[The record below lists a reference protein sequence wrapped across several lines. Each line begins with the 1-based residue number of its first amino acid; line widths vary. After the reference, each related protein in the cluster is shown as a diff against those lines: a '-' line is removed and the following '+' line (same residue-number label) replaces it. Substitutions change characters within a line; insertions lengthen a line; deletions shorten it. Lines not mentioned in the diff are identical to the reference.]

1 MALQGNSL
9 WMTALGLAAPDQVEE
24 GVHLRWSVSASVGF
38 PPFGFDIY
46 RRRHVPS
53 PVFCMSM
60 GDTIEDTTHFSSGD
74 LAVDSDLPL
83 NWRPN
88 WGPSAQ
94 PAVVADGA
102 AQLRITCQQPMREF
116 RLTTAQS
123 LGSVQ
128 ATAMDGS
135 TPVAMAII
143 PPPGGTRTLRAD
155 RFTHVDVTTEDE
167 TGFQGLC
174 RIAVAEGTDDGWG
187 EPLASLALPAS
198 WPDAAARLPRS
209 QWPAYQPSFP
219 QVLAAIQLGN
229 GPVAIAAAGGG
240 DPVPPRFL
248 VDPTRLLLAAALD
261 PGLARIL
268 GLYLLDRTAVTGL
281 SYDYRVVGVW
291 AAALSHEWICFGVS
305 RGTPPPVPAPGDL
318 RATAQPADG
327 TLLGAS
333 AAEPALVALTWS
345 PPAVPA
351 AAAQAAPVRYQ
362 VSRQQP
368 RGHGWTDPE
377 LLTTAGPV
385 PPSSDPALPSYL
397 DGPLPPGGYQYLV
410 AGVDLFGRE
419 GSPSA
424 PAGVTLRDEIAP
436 PPPTG
441 VTARIDRANGATEAT
456 VTWAWPADLSAQA
469 GDAATFQVYVQTGEL
484 RTLSGAVTAVR
495 AAGPGLADADTDLP
509 PGPDYTRYIGGRL
522 VSRGH
527 SFPVTSVTSA
537 ITAHGRITV
546 RVAALIAADG
556 SEIRP
561 SAATTARRTG
571 LVFSS
576 PGAAAGHFTLQADQ
590 PDPAHWPPAGPP
602 VPVTGAETYQ
612 LTLPGLGLT
621 TGPLTPVARAWFGVA
636 TTDQAGVQGP
646 MSVAVPAAI
655 AHTDPPPAPPAP
667 DGPAF
672 ASRADYHGR
681 SRCPLTIGSTEPGL
695 RYDVLRA
702 LDATI
707 MALAGA
713 DSADDAALLALAG
726 QHDDAFTRLDCRD
739 AGGQPLTGTGGALT
753 YTDTLPGT
761 GRNRFVYKVQATD
774 LAGNRSALSGGLVVH
789 LIDVVPPRPPV
800 LTGVYGGDRQITL
813 QWAANREPD
822 LALYR
827 LYRTGDPAAAADVR
841 AMPLVAAFLL
851 DSATDPATG
860 TGAATDADRAADA
873 TARLSA
879 GDGGLSYSD
888 TGLPGGSDQYYR
900 LVAVDTAGNASPASP
915 ALRGRPFDASRPAAP
930 SWSAPADGPDGLALA
945 WAAADPD
952 LTCLV
957 QRRDSEAAPW
967 ARLAGWLPRGQ
978 YACTDSGR
986 EPDRSYQ
993 YRLLALDARGR
1004 ASPGSD
1010 VLTH

>member
-38 PPFGFDIY
+38 PPFGFDLY

-53 PVFCMSM
+53 PVSACSW
-60 GDTIEDTTHFSSGD
+60 TTRLRTAPISPRATLPSSCY
-74 LAVDSDLPL
+74 LPL
-83 NWRPN
+83 NWRPTLGAV
-88 WGPSAQ
+88 GPAGGGGGRRR
-94 PAVVADGA
+94 PAAHRLPDAHARVPADHRAVAG
-102 AQLRITCQQPMREF
+102 QR
-116 RLTTAQS
+116 
-123 LGSVQ
+123 Q

-167 TGFQGLC
+167 TGVPGSVPGRGRRGRRTTAGPSRWPRWPCQPAG
-174 RIAVAEGTDDGWG
+174 RMRRR
-187 EPLASLALPAS
+187 ASPAPNGPPTS
-198 WPDAAARLPRS
+198 RRSPR
-209 QWPAYQPSFP
+209 QT
-219 QVLAAIQLGN
+219 LAAIQLLGQ

-305 RGTPPPVPAPGDL
+305 RGTPPPVPARSAISGPPPSL
-318 RATAQPADG
+318 PTAPC
-327 TLLGAS
+327 S
-333 AAEPALVALTWS
+333 APRPPEPALVALTWS
-345 PPAVPA
+345 PPAV

-385 PPSSDPALPSYL
+385 PPSSDPALPV
-397 DGPLPPGGYQYLV
+397 LPGRAAAPRRLPIPGRR
-410 AGVDLFGRE
+410 VDLFGRE

-424 PAGVTLRDEIAP
+424 PAGVTVRDEIAP

-441 VTARIDRANGATEAT
+441 VTARIDRAGGATEAT
-456 VTWAWPADLSAQA
+456 VSWAWPADLRAQA
-469 GDAATFQVYVQTGEL
+469 SDAATFQVYVQTGEL
-484 RTLSGAVTAVR
+484 RTLSGTVTAVR
-495 AAGPGLADADTDLP
+495 EAGPGLADADHYLA

-522 VSRGH
+522 ISRGH

-546 RVAALIAADG
+546 RVATLIAADG

-576 PGAAAGHFTLQADQ
+576 PGAAAGAFHPPGSGQ
-590 PDPAHWPPAGPP
+590 PDPVNWPPAGPP
-602 VPVTGAETYQ
+602 VPVTGAATYQ

-621 TGPLTPVARAWFGVA
+621 PPSPAHPGRPGLVRRGHQLTVARVRSRARCRS
-636 TTDQAGVQGP
+636 P
-646 MSVAVPAAI
+646 VPAAI

-681 SRCPLTIGSTEPGL
+681 SRYPLTIGGTEPGL

-707 MALAGA
+707 LALAGA
-713 DSADDAALLALAG
+713 DSADDAALLALLASTTTPSPGWTAG
-726 QHDDAFTRLDCRD
+726 T
-739 AGGQPLTGTGGALT
+739 
-753 YTDTLPGT
+753 
-761 GRNRFVYKVQATD
+761 
-774 LAGNRSALSGGLVVH
+774 
-789 LIDVVPPRPPV
+789 
-800 LTGVYGGDRQITL
+800 
-813 QWAANREPD
+813 
-822 LALYR
+822 
-827 LYRTGDPAAAADVR
+827 PAA
-841 AMPLVAAFLL
+841 
-851 DSATDPATG
+851 
-860 TGAATDADRAADA
+860 
-873 TARLSA
+873 
-879 GDGGLSYSD
+879 
-888 TGLPGGSDQYYR
+888 
-900 LVAVDTAGNASPASP
+900 
-915 ALRGRPFDASRPAAP
+915 SR
-930 SWSAPADGPDGLALA
+930 
-945 WAAADPD
+945 
-952 LTCLV
+952 
-957 QRRDSEAAPW
+957 
-967 ARLAGWLPRGQ
+967 
-978 YACTDSGR
+978 
-986 EPDRSYQ
+986 
-993 YRLLALDARGR
+993 
-1004 ASPGSD
+1004 
-1010 VLTH
+1010 